1 MVKFYVAA
9 AIIEK
14 ENFDVKAIKILA
26 GSPRVHSFDATRVW
40 VDCNIEDVVVLIP
53 WLVRNWVMY
62 KVNRIYMYNVYAY
75 G

>member
-1 MVKFYVAA
+1 MEWRELVFVKFSIAA

-14 ENFDVKAIKILA
+14 ENPDVKAIKILA
-26 GSPRVHSFDATRVW
+26 GTPRLHSFDATRVW

-53 WLVRNWVMY
+53 IV
-62 KVNRIYMYNVYAY
+62 